1 MTRAPPHPTTPKVEA
16 DWKLEGRYEGMAT
29 AAEHG
34 FEDIYFT
41 VRDGLR
47 LYGRHYR
54 SQGGTGA
61 RPVVCLAGLTRNS
74 LDFHAIALALS
85 REASP
90 TRDVFTLDARGRGLS
105 EHDTDWRNYA
115 VPIEMQDVIDFM
127 MMLGLRDAG
136 VIGTS
141 RGGLITMVLAAA
153 QPSLI
158 GAVVLNDIGPVIEM
172 DGLARIAGYVGRVPL
187 PKNWA
192 DAARVVHDLTRRD
205 FPKLTDEDAAA
216 IARQL
221 FNEKNGKPVSGYD
234 QKLAK
239 CLSVLDG
246 PMPAL
251 WPQFEA
257 LKRLPVLVVR
267 GANSDL
273 LSETTVEEMSQRHPR
288 LSSISVPAQGH
299 APLLRDAPTISAIA
313 SFFAEADEPNDGM
326 RYGALSR
333 SDFGHVSRLVSNSPR
348 STRRE
353 NSV

>member
-1 MTRAPPHPTTPKVEA
+1 MT
-16 DWKLEGRYEGMAT
+16 T
-29 AAEHG
+29 AHE

-41 VRDGLR
+41 GRDGLR

-54 SQGGTGA
+54 AATPSGA

-74 LDFHAIALALS
+74 RDFQTIALALS
-85 REASP
+85 RGSP
-90 TRDVFTLDARGRGLS
+90 TRDVFTLDTRGRGLS
-105 EHDTDWRNYA
+105 EYDPDWKNYA

-127 MMLGLRDAG
+127 TMLGLRNAG
-136 VIGTS
+136 IIGTS
-141 RGGLITMVLAAA
+141 RGGLITMVLAAV

-158 GAVVLNDIGPVIEM
+158 GAIVLNDIGPVIEM
-172 DGLARIAGYVGRVPL
+172 EGLARIAGYVGRVPL

-192 DAARVVHDLTRRD
+192 DAARITRDLFNRD
-205 FPKLTDEDAAA
+205 FPKMTDEDCEAVAHQ
-216 IARQL
+216 I
-221 FNEKNGKPVSGYD
+221 FNEKKGKPASGYD
-234 QKLAK
+234 PKLAK

-257 LKRLPVLVVR
+257 TKNMPVLVLR

-273 LSETTVEEMSQRHPR
+273 LTEQTVEEMRRRHPHV
-288 LSSISVPAQGH
+288 SSITVPNEGH
-299 APLLRDAPTISAIA
+299 APLLRDAPTISAVA
-313 SFFAEADEPNDGM
+313 AFFAETDQPNDGT
-326 RYGALSR
+326 RYGTASQT
-333 SDFGHVSRLVSNSPR
+333 DFGHASRLVSTSPR

>member
-1 MTRAPPHPTTPKVEA
+1 
-16 DWKLEGRYEGMAT
+16 MAT
-29 AAEHG
+29 AHE

-41 VRDGLR
+41 GRDGLR

-54 SQGGTGA
+54 AAAVSGT

-74 LDFHAIALALS
+74 RDFHTLALALS
-85 REASP
+85 QGTPA
-90 TRDVFTLDARGRGLS
+90 RDVFTLDTRGRGLS
-105 EHDTDWRNYA
+105 EHDSDWKNYA

-127 MMLGLRDAG
+127 MMLGLRNAG

-158 GAVVLNDIGPVIEM
+158 GAIVLNDIGPVIEM
-172 DGLARIAGYVGRVPL
+172 EGLARIAGYVGRVPL

-192 DAARVVHDLTRRD
+192 DAARITGDLFRRD
-205 FPKLTDEDAAA
+205 FPEMTDEDFEAVAH
-216 IARQL
+216 QT
-221 FNEKNGKPVSGYD
+221 FNEKKGKPASGYD
-234 QKLAK
+234 PKLAK

-246 PMPAL
+246 PIPKL

-257 LKRLPVLVVR
+257 TKRMPVLVLR

-273 LSETTVEEMSQRHPR
+273 LSEQTVEEMRRRHPH
-288 LSSISVPAQGH
+288 LSSITVPGEGH
-299 APLLRDAPTISAIA
+299 APLLRDAPTISAVA
-313 SFFAEADEPNDGM
+313 SFFAETDEPNDGM
-326 RYGALSR
+326 RYGTLSR
-333 SDFGHVSRLVSNSPR
+333 SDFGHVSRLVSTSPR